1 MRTFPNVMYTLDGTT
16 FCLNC
21 LVECLK
27 WPSTLDLH
35 FKSKYFC
42 DFSSRPT
49 EPKKFYEP
57 IVD

>member
-42 DFSSRPT
+42 DFSS
-49 EPKKFYEP
+49 
-57 IVD
+57 